1 MTHKSED
8 RQRERA
14 MRFATWNLKYPGRE
28 QAQRRVDFLKRWT
41 WDVIALQEVSR
52 NAWDAVVKSGIAE
65 SSYYTSPGRD
75 RLCRALSCSK
85 RLRGGRRLTGSRGRP
100 AAQPARGRD

>member
-75 RLCRALSCSK
+75 RLCRALLLQAPS
-85 RLRGGRRLTGSRGRP
+85 RRPSVNRITRSASRSTCPRS
-100 AAQPARGRD
+100 